1 MGSSTDT
8 RNFGMR
14 RFTNLVR
21 DGRLRSPLATSI
33 RLGAMV
39 EEDPGNLGYVRE
51 ATASGAAGAGGVQTS
66 RCGVLWYEHDA
77 ATTEG
82 VAAGTLVQD
91 YNFPPPGR
99 LVQVLRGKGAK
110 IWLRNTLVGPANK
123 TPGLNFPN
131 TRAAVTM
138 VASIATV
145 AVGDLLGWDPALHQ
159 WKEVTDVTDAF
170 LLVTEK
176 YTDGLTID
184 AEFLV

>member
-21 DGRLRSPLATSI
+21 DGRLRAPLAGSV

-39 EEDPGNLGYVRE
+39 EEDPGALGYVRE
-51 ATASGAAGAGGVQTS
+51 ATNSGAAGTGTVQTS

-82 VAAGTLVQD
+82 IAAGILVND
-91 YNFPPPGR
+91 FNFAPPGR

-110 IWLRNTLVGPANK
+110 IWLRNTAAN
-123 TPGLNFPN
+123 TTSPGLNYPN
-131 TRAAVTM
+131 TRPAVTM

-159 WKEVTDVTDAF
+159 WKEVTAPDDAF